1 VTKIKPE
8 DVKKVLDE
16 KLSVFKL
23 GKELAKV
30 TAANAGQVSKA
41 TTMAASSQVSE
52 DTQGPI
58 L

>member
-1 VTKIKPE
+1 VTQIKPE
-8 DVKKVLDE
+8 DVEKVLEE

-41 TTMAASSQVSE
+41 TTMGSSQASE
-52 DTQGPI
+52 DTQGPM